1 MKKALLY
8 ILAFAPALAFA
19 QVDRSKAPAP
29 AAAPAIKIAQ
39 PATFTMPN
47 GLRVFVV
54 TNRKIPQVSATLS
67 LDLDGIVEGEKT
79 GVSSLAGELMRRG
92 TATMNKAQLD
102 EAIDFLGATVST
114 SGMSASASSL
124 KQNFARVFGLM
135 SDMILRPSFPTSE
148 LEKARTQSL
157 SALQQ
162 QKDNPGAI
170 ATNVANRL
178 AYGKDHPYGDIET
191 EASLK
196 SITLQDIRSYVNTY
210 WKPNNAFLV
219 FVGDISA
226 AEAKALTQKHFAT
239 WKKGTVPKQQYAL
252 PKPPS
257 KTFIALVDRPA
268 SVQSQIQFIA
278 PVELRPGTPDAIPV
292 SVMSN
297 ILGGGFSGRL
307 FATLRE
313 KHGFTY
319 GAYSNVTSNRLV
331 GNFSAN
337 ASVRNEKTDSALG
350 AFISEFNRIRNE
362 AIGDT
367 EVTRMKNYLSGS
379 FARSLESPGTI
390 AQFALNIARNN
401 MPADYYQT
409 YLQRLAGISP
419 QVVTSMANKY
429 VQPGNLII
437 VIVGN
442 AKQIAPGL
450 EKYGEVRYFDVF
462 GNPVAA
468 PASSRKPDASMTAQ
482 AVLQKAA
489 DAMAKPEA
497 MNAVKDILMEGALG
511 VMGQAL
517 DVREQVL
524 LPSAYSMEI
533 TVQGQVFQKQQ
544 VKGGTYV
551 NARQGQDQPADESFK
566 ENMNSKAA
574 FFEDAY
580 LLKTPG
586 YQFTLG
592 DIEKIN
598 GVDAVAVQVKSPSGK
613 STTHYYDMNSGLRL
627 KSASE
632 REGPGGA
639 KLLIQTF
646 YSEYKTFN
654 GVQIPTHVTIDQG
667 QVKLE
672 LDRSTVKVNS
682 GLKESDFQ

>member
-8 ILAFAPALAFA
+8 ILAFTPMLALA

-29 AAAPAIKIAQ
+29 APAPAIKIAQ
-39 PATFTMPN
+39 PATFTLAN

-54 TNRKIPQVSATLS
+54 TNKKIPQVSATLS
-67 LDLDGIVEGEKT
+67 LDLDGIVEGDKT

-92 TATMNKAQLD
+92 TSKMTKAQLD
-102 EAIDFLGATVST
+102 EAIDFLGASVNT
-114 SGMSASASSL
+114 GAMSASASAL
-124 KQNFARVFGLM
+124 KQNFAKVFGLM
-135 SDMILRPSFPTSE
+135 GDMILRPSFPASE

-196 SITLQDIRSYVNTY
+196 SITLQDIRGYVNTY
-210 WKPNNAFLV
+210 WKPNNAYLV

-226 AEAKALTQKHFAT
+226 AEAKALTEKTFAA
-239 WKKGTVPKQQYAL
+239 WKKGVVPKQEYAL
-252 PKPPS
+252 PKAPA

-268 SVQSQIQFIA
+268 SVQSQIEFIA
-278 PVELRPGTPDAIPV
+278 PVELRPGTADAIPV

-313 KHGFTY
+313 KYGFTY

-331 GNFSAN
+331 GNFQAT

-350 AFISEFNRIRNE
+350 AFVSEFNRIRGE

-367 EVTRMKNYLSGS
+367 EVMRMKNYLSGS

-390 AQFALNIARNN
+390 AQFALNIARNK

-409 YLQRLAGISP
+409 YLQRLAG
-419 QVVTSMANKY
+419 VTPDMVTTMANKY

-450 EKYGEVRYFDVF
+450 EKYGEVRYFDVY

-468 PASSRKPDASMTAQ
+468 PRQSRTPAAGTTAQ
-482 AVLQKAA
+482 SVVQKAA
-489 DAMAKPEA
+489 DAVASAATMAT
-497 MNAVKDILMEGALG
+497 VKDISQTGTLK
-511 VMGQAL
+511 VMGRDIDFQEK
-517 DVREQVL
+517 VIVG
-524 LPSAYSMEI
+524 SAYLSQVSMGPMI
-533 TVQGQVFQKQQ
+533 LQKQML
-544 VKGGTYV
+544 KGGQYTMIQQ
-551 NARQGQDQPADESFK
+551 NQPQEVEASDKEDMNES
-566 ENMNSKAA
+566 AA
-574 FFEDAY
+574 FFRDAY
-580 LLKTPG
+580 MLKNG
-586 YQFTLG
+586 YQLTLG
-592 DIEKIN
+592 DIETVN
-598 GVDAVAVQVKSPSGK
+598 GKDAVVVKVKSPSGES
-613 STTHYYDMNSGLRL
+613 STDYYDVASGLRV
-627 KSASE
+627 KTE
-632 REGPGGA
+632 KEEEGPGGQ
-639 KLLIQTF
+639 KVLIQTF
-646 YSEYKTFN
+646 YSDYKTVS
-654 GVQIPTHVTIDQG
+654 GVQFPGKVLIDQG
-667 QVKLE
+667 RLKLE
-672 LDRSTVKVNS
+672 VTIADVKVNS
-682 GLKESDFQ
+682 GLKDADFQ